1 MKSISQVADNYS
13 DIADNAQQTQEAQEG
28 SLASFDQMNKLN
40 DESKSDSTGVS
51 GAGEIMQPS
60 GTSVEVDTGKAE
72 SDVSALADSFKKK
85 FETMFEPLQK
95 AWDK

>member
-1 MKSISQVADNYS
+1 MKSTSQVADNYS

-60 GTSVEVDTGKAE
+60 GTSVEVDTGKA
-72 SDVSALADSFKKK
+72 
-85 FETMFEPLQK
+85 
-95 AWDK
+95 DKSCLTFSNQ